1 MLYLP
6 ANSNVYLGFMK
17 RSQGFTLI
25 ELLIVVAIVVILS
38 AISGL
43 AINQAFDRRYSA
55 EADKLLIW
63 MQQLSER
70 SSLEGAAYGVV
81 TETDNDRRETTQL
94 RALVYFK
101 NRWIAVTSPEP
112 FVLGTESNVDW
123 DMDMQEEELLPQ
135 SQPQALDLMDSDG
148 LKATEKE
155 FLLPE
160 MAFLPD
166 GYIEPQGAI
175 QLSFESSELTYSF
188 VWDDEA
194 SMMILESNTL

>member
-1 MLYLP
+1 LLYLP

-135 SQPQALDLMDSDG
+135 SQPQALDLMDSVG

>member
-1 MLYLP
+1 MR
-6 ANSNVYLGFMK
+6 

-25 ELLIVVAIVVILS
+25 ELLVVVAIVVILS

-70 SSLEGAAYGVV
+70 SSLEGAAYGIV
-81 TETDNDRRETTQL
+81 TETDSELREITQL
-94 RALVYFK
+94 RAVVYFK

-112 FVLGTESNVDW
+112 FALGSESNINW
-123 DMDMQEEELLPQ
+123 DMDTLEEELLPQ
-135 SQPQALDLMDSDG
+135 SQPPALGIINNDELG
-148 LKATEKE
+148 ATEKE

-166 GYIEPQGAI
+166 GYVEPQGAI
-175 QLSFESSELTYSF
+175 QLSFESSELIYSF
-188 VWDDEA
+188 AWNDEA
-194 SMMILESNTL
+194 SMMILEANTL

>member
-1 MLYLP
+1 
-6 ANSNVYLGFMK
+6 MK

-63 MQQLSER
+63 MHQLSER
-70 SSLEGAAYGVV
+70 SSLEGVAYGII

-94 RALVYFK
+94 RAVVYFK

-112 FVLGTESNVDW
+112 FVLGIESNIDW
-123 DMDMQEEELLPQ
+123 DMDMLEELLPQ
-135 SQPQALDLMDSDG
+135 SQSQALGLMDSDE
-148 LKATEKE
+148 LKEAEKE

-166 GYIEPQGAI
+166 AYIEPQGAI
-175 QLSFESSELTYSF
+175 QLSFESSELIYSF
-188 VWDDEA
+188 VWDDEV
-194 SMMILESNTL
+194 STMILKADTL

>member
-1 MLYLP
+1 
-6 ANSNVYLGFMK
+6 MK
-17 RSQGFTLI
+17 RSHGFTLI

-63 MQQLSER
+63 VQQLSER
-70 SSLEGAAYGVV
+70 SSLEGAAYGIV

-94 RALVYFK
+94 RAVVYFK

-112 FVLGTESNVDW
+112 FVLGTESNIDW

-135 SQPQALDLMDSDG
+135 SQSQALGMKDSDE
-148 LKATEKE
+148 LKAAEKE

-194 SMMILESNTL
+194 SMMILEADTL

>member
-1 MLYLP
+1 MLYSP
-6 ANSNVYLGFMK
+6 ANSNAYLGFMK

-81 TETDNDRRETTQL
+81 TETDNDRREATQL
-94 RALVYFK
+94 RALVYFN

-135 SQPQALDLMDSDG
+135 SQPQALGLMDSDG

-188 VWDDEA
+188 VWDDEV
-194 SMMILESNTL
+194 SMMILESNIL

>member
-1 MLYLP
+1 
-6 ANSNVYLGFMK
+6 MK
-17 RSQGFTLI
+17 RSQGFTII

-81 TETDNDRRETTQL
+81 TETDNDRREATQL
-94 RALVYFK
+94 RALVYFN

-112 FVLGTESNVDW
+112 FVLWTESNVDW

-135 SQPQALDLMDSDG
+135 SQPQALGLMDSDG

-188 VWDDEA
+188 VWDDEV
-194 SMMILESNTL
+194 SMMILESNIL

>member
-135 SQPQALDLMDSDG
+135 SQPQALDLMDSVG